1 MKWEPE
7 AELRTSSVSRISLLD
22 QLNLESQKPLH
33 VRVHL
38 KRGGASVRT
47 SKILRLARLEAD
59 GPAFLKNNN
68 SSNNSYS
75 YSLSYYGIIN
85 IVIYTLL

>member
-68 SSNNSYS
+68 SNSYI
-75 YSLSYYGIIN
+75 YSYYGIIN